1 MFHPRTAVF
10 EQPITYHI
18 PPSKSTSSAAP
29 KPDQPDFSQ
38 YYISELFRSYFPLPF
53 CFRAHCSLDFLCLA
67 LESRTTILKSA
78 KGPISVAECD
88 TQGRFIIIE
97 NTSRSKSIALAGW
110 TLRQQSDQGDLLTFT
125 FPENCLLRPNHS
137 LKVKLRVDIDR
148 HLCCR
153 SKVFTKSN
161 ESERRNVDLV
171 ASSLSSWYTGT
182 NVVTT
187 LINAEGKV
195 RDPAISFRGR

>member
-1 MFHPRTAVF
+1 MAAATASMNNVNGTFMFHPRTAVF

-38 YYISELFRSYFPLPF
+38 YYISELFRSYFPRPF
-53 CFRAHCSLDFLCLA
+53 CSRDHCSLDFLCLA

-137 LKVKLRVDIDR
+137 LKVNFEL
-148 HLCCR
+148 
-153 SKVFTKSN
+153 
-161 ESERRNVDLV
+161 
-171 ASSLSSWYTGT
+171 
-182 NVVTT
+182 T
-187 LINAEGKV
+187 LIGIYAFVQRSSPRPMNPNEETPIWLLH
-195 RDPAISFRGR
+195 RCPRGIQAPTSSQL